1 MFDNFIA
8 ENHIGE
14 TYRTVK
20 LLLLKAIIT
29 EGTVPQYV
37 HFHVWIILHDPYF
50 GGLLD
55 VVNSES
61 VTEVWL

>member
-37 HFHVWIILHDPYF
+37 HFHVWIILHDP
-50 GGLLD
+50 
-55 VVNSES
+55 
-61 VTEVWL
+61 